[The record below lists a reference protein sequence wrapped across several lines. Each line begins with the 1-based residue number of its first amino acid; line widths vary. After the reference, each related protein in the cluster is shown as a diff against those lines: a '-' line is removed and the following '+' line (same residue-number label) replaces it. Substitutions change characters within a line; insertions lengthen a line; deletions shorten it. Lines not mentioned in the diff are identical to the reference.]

1 MFEKIRSDMN
11 PHQAYRIKKLQ
22 RQLDMA
28 ESYEEWK
35 SFALKLDEETGAQEW
50 KFDNSSPYFDAE
62 LISYRYTLL
71 KRYRQQH
78 RTLDLIYLL
87 KEGLTYDIAN
97 IGHPML
103 FAATHVGTKKLIED
117 YIEEVSQSL
126 AYIASSE
133 CITFQRKEKI
143 EFLKTVKKHMDNL
156 LLCFRGEQP

>member
-103 FAATHVGTKKLIED
+103 FAATHVGTK
-117 YIEEVSQSL
+117 
-126 AYIASSE
+126 
-133 CITFQRKEKI
+133 
-143 EFLKTVKKHMDNL
+143 N
-156 LLCFRGEQP
+156 

>member
-1 MFEKIRSDMN
+1 M
-11 PHQAYRIKKLQ
+11 
-22 RQLDMA
+22 
-28 ESYEEWK
+28 
-35 SFALKLDEETGAQEW
+35 QEW

-103 FAATHVGTKKLIED
+103 CCNACGDKKLIED

-133 CITFQRKEKI
+133 CITFNA
-143 EFLKTVKKHMDNL
+143 KKN
-156 LLCFRGEQP
+156 